1 MHSSQEVVLLI
12 VQHIVGEGHT
22 WCHQFRDASLDEFLG
37 ELGVFKLVADGHTL
51 TSPDEFWQI
60 GIEGVM
66 GETCHLVALVVT
78 VVPVCQRDTKNLRS
92 RYSILAVGLVE
103 VTTTEQEHRIR
114 VLRLQIEELLH
125 HRGEFTVFLCLLYFS
140 FF

>member
-1 MHSSQEVVLLI
+1 MDSSQKVVLFI

-22 WCHQFRDASLDEFLG
+22 WCHQFRDASLHKFLG
-37 ELGVFKLVADGHTL
+37 ELGVFELVADGHTL

-66 GETCHLVALVVT
+66 GEACHFVAFIVT
-78 VVPVCQRDTKNLRS
+78 VVPVCERDTKNLCCYHR
-92 RYSILAVGLVE
+92 ILAVGLVE
-103 VTTTEQEHRIR
+103 VTTTEQEHRIW
-114 VLRLQIEELLH
+114 VLRLQVEELFH
-125 HRGEFTVFLCLLYFS
+125 HRGEFTVFLCHLYFS